1 MANIMLKDIPEDLRA
16 QLQREAAANFRSL
29 GEEAMA
35 RIQRTFDLDDR
46 LSTPTVD
53 RLIQEAVDSGPEV
66 ELTREQFDAARR
78 KARTKFETKHRA
90 A

>member
-1 MANIMLKDIPEDLRA
+1 MLKDIPEDLHA
-16 QLQREAAANFRSL
+16 QLEREATANFRSL
-29 GEEAMA
+29 GQEAAA

-46 LSTPTVD
+46 LNVSTVEK
-53 RLIQEAVDSGPEV
+53 LIQEAVNSGAEE

-78 KARTKFETKHRA
+78 KARTEFDAKHRA